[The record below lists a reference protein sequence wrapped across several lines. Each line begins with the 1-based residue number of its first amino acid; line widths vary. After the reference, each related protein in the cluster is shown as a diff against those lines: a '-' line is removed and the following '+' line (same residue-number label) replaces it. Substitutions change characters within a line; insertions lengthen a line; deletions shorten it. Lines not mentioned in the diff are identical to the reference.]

1 MEHDDV
7 GSLVPASL
15 HLYIMEGHVDRE
27 EVRAIRIQTLSAE
40 GLTQRE
46 VAQRLGISCS
56 TVCRTLRRFR
66 ETGSNRRRHGQGRPR
81 ATSAVDDRF
90 LHLTALRDRF
100 QTSVQLANRL
110 RDVRQ
115 VVISGL
121 TVRRRLHEYELQS
134 RRPAIG
140 PLLTR
145 EHRLAR
151 AHFAQEYQQWT
162 PARWGTVL
170 FTDES
175 RFTLHGP
182 DGRQRV
188 WRRRGERFA
197 AATISPRVPYGGGS
211 VMVWAGISLEAR
223 TELHFVNGGRI
234 TGVRYVEEIL
244 QEYVVPFAHFVGPHF
259 MLLHDNARPHTAQVV
274 HQYLHEVGIRL
285 LAIPARSPD
294 LNPIEHVWDELGRRI
309 RHRDQAPT
317 TLRELENVL
326 SEEWENISQEYIAN
340 IISSMPNRLG
350 EVRTAR
356 GGVTRY

>member
-1 MEHDDV
+1 MERNV
-7 GSLVPASL
+7 AT
-15 HLYIMEGHVDRE
+15 E

-66 ETGSNRRRHGQGRPR
+66 ETGSNRRRPGQGRPR
-81 ATSAVDDRF
+81 ATSAMDDRF
-90 LHLTALRDRF
+90 ILLTALRDRF
-100 QTSVQLANRL
+100 QTSTQLSNRL

-115 VVISGL
+115 VQISGL
-121 TVRRRLHEYELQS
+121 TVRRRLQEHELHS

-140 PLLTR
+140 PQLTR
-145 EHRLAR
+145 EHRNAR
-151 AHFAQEYQQWT
+151 ANFAQEYRQWT
-162 PARWGTVL
+162 PARWGNVL

-188 WRRRGERFA
+188 WRRAGERFA
-197 AATISPRVPYGGGS
+197 NATISPRVPYAGGS

-223 TELHFVNGGRI
+223 TELHIVNRGRI

-244 QEYVVPFAHFVGPHF
+244 EQYVMPFAHFVGPNF

-274 HQYLHEVGIRL
+274 HHYVNQVGIRL
-285 LAIPARSPD
+285 LPIPARSPD
-294 LNPIEHVWDELGRRI
+294 LNPIEHVWDELGRRV
-309 RHRDQAPT
+309 RHRDPAPA
-317 TLRELENVL
+317 TLRELGNVL
-326 SEEWENISQEYIAN
+326 TEEWENIPQELITR
-340 IISSMPNRLG
+340 IISSMPNRLE
-350 EVRTAR
+350 EVRVSR